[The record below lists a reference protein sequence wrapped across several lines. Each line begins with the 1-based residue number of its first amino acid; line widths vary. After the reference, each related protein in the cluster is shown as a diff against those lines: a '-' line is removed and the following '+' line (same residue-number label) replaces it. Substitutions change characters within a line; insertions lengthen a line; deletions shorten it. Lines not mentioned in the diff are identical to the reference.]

1 MNPTQTREE
10 MCLRGLKM
18 KLLNGFAMS
27 LFAFASYGQVASTN
41 GNFTATTPSNLSLQ
55 TQVGTTTSTRLTI
68 LSATSGSRLA
78 GFVGL
83 NTSAPDDW
91 FHVNGNVRANQF
103 NSVSGILNS
112 LGTANLSFRTNNTAR
127 MTILGATSGS
137 RLAGFVGL
145 NTTTPDDWFHVN
157 GNIRANQFNSVS
169 GVLNTIGATNLSF
182 RTNNAARMTINGTDG
197 NVGIGTSNP
206 LNRLQIGPD
215 QGWGANDLVVGNA
228 TGGLA
233 INTSST
239 DTYLWGSTD
248 ISIRPGNTGTSSIYA
263 KSDGTVGI
271 GTTTPNSAYKL
282 DVAGTINAT
291 GILVNGQPISSSSLW
306 TSADGVNTYLPS
318 GNIGIGTST
327 PGAKLSFANMDSD
340 NVDGITWY
348 NPDPLKFG
356 IYRTAGPWNS
366 PDFQQLKVNWNTGI
380 ILNPGV
386 DSDKSYVDVQGNGLR
401 VSSGNVGIGTIN
413 PNPAYKLDVAGTI
426 NATSILVGG
435 QPISGGTSSWAN
447 IGTDIN
453 FLTGSVGIGKAPAAG
468 NKLDVEGNVNSTGI
482 FLNSNPGLGDPTF
495 TTRSAGT
502 KFVLSPSLTSAAADY
517 AFGASANT
525 LWSSVNTTS
534 SSFKWFGG
542 TTLAATLTGG
552 GNLTLGGSGSI
563 KARNVIPSSINLTTA
578 GATTTLNSS
587 SHYYQNSTVAQ
598 TIKLPVVTTLS
609 NGHQFFIKNSSTQPV
624 TVQTSAGTALQVM
637 AANATLEL
645 TCINTGGGTGTASWQ
660 WVYNTNTAGS
670 PATSQW
676 TTTGSNISYAAGN
689 VGIGTA
695 SPSAKLNVYNSGP
708 TQVIVGNPST
718 GTGGFTSLLMGTSA
732 DSNGYGYLQ
741 SIKSSGSA
749 LGDIILN
756 KDGGNVGIGTTQTDA
771 KLTVNGTVHTKEV
784 KVDLNVPGPDYVFEK
799 DYPLMSLEETK
810 AYIDANKHLPEVPS
824 AKEMEKNGVQLG
836 EMNMLLL
843 KKVEELTLYSI
854 EQNQKLNYQQSLIQ
868 KLLTELDQLK
878 AENKANGN
886 KEK

>member
-1 MNPTQTREE
+1 
-10 MCLRGLKM
+10 
-18 KLLNGFAMS
+18 
-27 LFAFASYGQVASTN
+27 
-41 GNFTATTPSNLSLQ
+41 
-55 TQVGTTTSTRLTI
+55 
-68 LSATSGSRLA
+68 
-78 GFVGL
+78 
-83 NTSAPDDW
+83 
-91 FHVNGNVRANQF
+91 
-103 NSVSGILNS
+103 
-112 LGTANLSFRTNNTAR
+112 
-127 MTILGATSGS
+127 
-137 RLAGFVGL
+137 
-145 NTTTPDDWFHVN
+145 
-157 GNIRANQFNSVS
+157 
-169 GVLNTIGATNLSF
+169 
-182 RTNNAARMTINGTDG
+182 
-197 NVGIGTSNP
+197 
-206 LNRLQIGPD
+206 
-215 QGWGANDLVVGNA
+215 
-228 TGGLA
+228 
-233 INTSST
+233 
-239 DTYLWGSTD
+239 
-248 ISIRPGNTGTSSIYA
+248 
-263 KSDGTVGI
+263 
-271 GTTTPNSAYKL
+271 
-282 DVAGTINAT
+282 
-291 GILVNGQPISSSSLW
+291 
-306 TSADGVNTYLPS
+306 
-318 GNIGIGTST
+318 
-327 PGAKLSFANMDSD
+327 MDSD

-386 DSDKSYVDVQGNGLR
+386 DSDKSYVDVQGTGLR

-426 NATSILVGG
+426 NATSILVNG

-502 KFVLSPSLTSAAADY
+502 KFVLSPSLASAAADY

-563 KARNVIPSSINLTTA
+563 KARNVIPSSINLTGA
-578 GATTTLNSS
+578 GATTTLTAS

-645 TCINTGGGTGTASWQ
+645 TCINKDGGTGTASWQ

-670 PATSQW
+670 PTASQW

-689 VGIGTA
+689 VGIGTSTPIGKLDINA
-695 SPSAKLNVYNSGP
+695 AGVQLRLSGGTVAGGVWTSATEHLYLADWNTGTKGLLINMTSGNIGIGTTSPSEKLEVNGNVNVGLSTGATTGYGSRLNLRGLIDDGDPIWMSRYNAGP
-708 TQVIVGNPST
+708 NQTELRVNIGDDVGGEDAFTVGN
-718 GTGGFTSLLMGTSA
+718 FF
-732 DSNGYGYLQ
+732 YG
-741 SIKSSGSA
+741 
-749 LGDIILN
+749 
-756 KDGGNVGIGTTQTDA
+756 DGQWKTFMKVQNNGNVGIGTAAPDA
-771 KLTVNGTVHTKEV
+771 ALTVKGTIHTNEV

-799 DYPLMSLEETK
+799 GYPLMSLEETK

-836 EMNMLLL
+836 EMNLLLL
-843 KKVEELTLYSI
+843 KKLEELTLHLI
-854 EQNQKLNYQQSLIQ
+854 EQQKTNQYQAKKIV
-868 KLLTELDQLK
+868 EL
-878 AENKANGN
+878 E
-886 KEK
+886 EKILRITDK

>member
-1 MNPTQTREE
+1 
-10 MCLRGLKM
+10 L
-18 KLLNGFAMS
+18 
-27 LFAFASYGQVASTN
+27 
-41 GNFTATTPSNLSLQ
+41 
-55 TQVGTTTSTRLTI
+55 
-68 LSATSGSRLA
+68 
-78 GFVGL
+78 
-83 NTSAPDDW
+83 
-91 FHVNGNVRANQF
+91 
-103 NSVSGILNS
+103 
-112 LGTANLSFRTNNTAR
+112 
-127 MTILGATSGS
+127 
-137 RLAGFVGL
+137 
-145 NTTTPDDWFHVN
+145 
-157 GNIRANQFNSVS
+157 VS
-169 GVLNTIGATNLSF
+169 GVAIGANEVGIAGNGYAGSTAFVVSSPSDIRF
-182 RTNNAARMTINGTDG
+182 RNGGVENVRFTSAG
-197 NVGIGTSNP
+197 NVGIGTTAPGGKLHVNGS
-206 LNRLQIGPD
+206 IY
-215 QGWGANDLVVGNA
+215 VGNNDGSAPYRVSIGGSYGDYGSIGYGYKYTDLGGHTYVGTEWASQLKFDAGGFDFKGA
-228 TGGLA
+228 T
-233 INTSST
+233 
-239 DTYLWGSTD
+239 
-248 ISIRPGNTGTSSIYA
+248 
-263 KSDGTVGI
+263 I
-271 GTTTPNSAYKL
+271 GT
-282 DVAGTINAT
+282 AGAS
-291 GILVNGQPISSSSLW
+291 VNFSSLMKI
-306 TSADGVNTYLPS
+306 DNN
-318 GNIGIGTST
+318 GNVGIGTST

-386 DSDKSYVDVQGNGLR
+386 DSDKSYVDVQGTGLR

-426 NATSILVGG
+426 NATSILVNG

>member
-1 MNPTQTREE
+1 
-10 MCLRGLKM
+10 
-18 KLLNGFAMS
+18 
-27 LFAFASYGQVASTN
+27 
-41 GNFTATTPSNLSLQ
+41 
-55 TQVGTTTSTRLTI
+55 
-68 LSATSGSRLA
+68 
-78 GFVGL
+78 
-83 NTSAPDDW
+83 
-91 FHVNGNVRANQF
+91 
-103 NSVSGILNS
+103 
-112 LGTANLSFRTNNTAR
+112 
-127 MTILGATSGS
+127 
-137 RLAGFVGL
+137 
-145 NTTTPDDWFHVN
+145 
-157 GNIRANQFNSVS
+157 
-169 GVLNTIGATNLSF
+169 
-182 RTNNAARMTINGTDG
+182 
-197 NVGIGTSNP
+197 
-206 LNRLQIGPD
+206 
-215 QGWGANDLVVGNA
+215 
-228 TGGLA
+228 
-233 INTSST
+233 
-239 DTYLWGSTD
+239 
-248 ISIRPGNTGTSSIYA
+248 
-263 KSDGTVGI
+263 
-271 GTTTPNSAYKL
+271 
-282 DVAGTINAT
+282 
-291 GILVNGQPISSSSLW
+291 
-306 TSADGVNTYLPS
+306 
-318 GNIGIGTST
+318 
-327 PGAKLSFANMDSD
+327 
-340 NVDGITWY
+340 
-348 NPDPLKFG
+348 
-356 IYRTAGPWNS
+356 
-366 PDFQQLKVNWNTGI
+366 
-380 ILNPGV
+380 
-386 DSDKSYVDVQGNGLR
+386 
-401 VSSGNVGIGTIN
+401 
-413 PNPAYKLDVAGTI
+413 
-426 NATSILVGG
+426 
-435 QPISGGTSSWAN
+435 
-447 IGTDIN
+447 
-453 FLTGSVGIGKAPAAG
+453 
-468 NKLDVEGNVNSTGI
+468 
-482 FLNSNPGLGDPTF
+482 
-495 TTRSAGT
+495 
-502 KFVLSPSLTSAAADY
+502 
-517 AFGASANT
+517 
-525 LWSSVNTTS
+525 
-534 SSFKWFGG
+534 
-542 TTLAATLTGG
+542 
-552 GNLTLGGSGSI
+552 
-563 KARNVIPSSINLTTA
+563 
-578 GATTTLNSS
+578 
-587 SHYYQNSTVAQ
+587 VAQ